1 MILGGIKSC
10 RSSFLPGLNL
20 ITRVPVISKVLQI
33 TFPKFFINV
42 SVGRRLGRME
52 TRSNVTNEFNYF
64 KFSAAPR
71 GAALK
76 RCRDGCRRKD
86 GFRFCAIH
94 PRRGWEKI
102 CEKAILEM
110 EEIFD
115 DFEKILQRY
124 F

>member
-1 MILGGIKSC
+1 M
-10 RSSFLPGLNL
+10 
-20 ITRVPVISKVLQI
+20 PVISKVLQI

-64 KFSAAPR
+64 KFSAALR